1 MRRLI
6 LFLFLFTALVG
17 ICLAQQGSQED
28 VVTKLLPN
36 HYPQK
41 LPGLNPA
48 ESKKV
53 ISQLQSAQRKATGMR
68 AQEVTFLLAAY
79 NSDYQKNRDYLVH
92 VLRGCATHS
101 VQFGCDEI
109 TGAFLEALY
118 QRGHKDV
125 LKPLMLYGKDSY
137 NASLAELLGDFCSRV
152 LANHTDEFL
161 GAIRSMTPKDQ
172 RKVCEFAGSAD
183 GGGMNPKNL
192 QQVRKNLKRIN
203 DDLALRCLRAVEL
216 GSKPE

>member
-6 LFLFLFTALVG
+6 PFVFLFTTLAC
-17 ICLAQQGSQED
+17 ICLGQQSAQDD

-41 LPGLNPA
+41 LPTLSQA

-53 ISQLQSAQRKATGMR
+53 ISQLRLAQRQATGMR
-68 AQEVTFLLAAY
+68 AQEVAFLLAAY
-79 NSDYQKNRDYLVH
+79 NSDYQKNRDYLLH
-92 VLRGCATHS
+92 VLRGCATPS

-125 LKPLMLYGKDSY
+125 LQPLILYGKDSY
-137 NASLAELLGDFCSRV
+137 NASLAELLGYFYSRV
-152 LANHTDEFL
+152 LADDTGDFL
-161 GAIRSMTPKDQ
+161 DAIRSMRPDAQ
-172 RKVCEFAGSAD
+172 RKVCEFASGDGS
-183 GGGMNPKNL
+183 GMAPKDL
-192 QQVRKNLKRIN
+192 EQVRKKLRTNG
-203 DDLALRCLRAVEL
+203 DDLAQRCLRAVES
-216 GSKPE
+216 GSKAE